1 MKIIAETPHVR
12 LVCDGKEHVGVDK
25 QNGIRYIVQK
35 CDCKDRKGLAAET
48 APAPTELPMPQA
60 PAGLISLRPA
70 RPSSQP

>member
-35 CDCKDRKGLAAET
+35 CDCKDRKEPAAEV
-48 APAPTELPMPQA
+48 APAENK
-60 PAGLISLRPA
+60 R
-70 RPSSQP
+70 